1 MDSLGRQ
8 VLMSSE
14 DSAVFIGLRTAIE
27 NTVREFQTNPLDFLS
42 ECDIQ
47 SLLFAEF
54 RRNTSTLRHTYD
66 VNKVK
71 WRFGDL
77 VPNIHRVKTEYHPY
91 EGIRDRFDI
100 AVLSEEPD
108 PKAEIW
114 LQPCRVAIEIKLWQ
128 AQEGGGWSEPEKDVK
143 KLQGYQDHMR
153 NKNLSLNSDKKRLFT
168 GIALL
173 FVHPNAKNCLEAE
186 NMTGK
191 QLGDGY
197 PRDGVALHLVNDRH
211 SWKEVT
217 VP

>member
-1 MDSLGRQ
+1 M
-8 VLMSSE
+8 LMSSG
-14 DSAVFIGLRTAIE
+14 DSAVFVALRTSIE
-27 NTVREFQTNPLDFLS
+27 NTVREFHTNPLDFLS

-47 SLLFAEF
+47 SLLFANF
-54 RRNTSTLRHTYD
+54 RLNASTLRHAYD
-66 VNKVK
+66 VKKVK

-108 PKAEIW
+108 PQAEIW

-128 AQEGGGWSEPEKDVK
+128 AQEGGGWSEPEEDVK

-153 NKNLSLNSDKKRLFT
+153 GKKRLFT
-168 GIALL
+168 GIVLL
-173 FVHPNAKNCLEAE
+173 FVHPNAKKCLEAE

-197 PRDGVALHLVNDRH
+197 PKDGIALHLVNNQH
-211 SWKEVT
+211 SWREIAAL
-217 VP
+217 